1 MNMGSPPRF
10 CVSFCLAAGLVL
22 LGVATP
28 AWSQSDEVQAE
39 ASSDDELS
47 GATLSPKQKVDFAS
61 RVAKELRTSL
71 NKVLNLVQRASG
83 QKDVIKLNCLN
94 DKLVSIRA
102 LLKVAEQSSVNLAE
116 AVAREN
122 LDLQEHNYR
131 KVYIAQQQGVTVA
144 AEADACV
151 GQVGLVSSG
160 QTRVVVNVEGG
171 STEGDVSFGAAA
183 SGSSRPPDASPF
195 RN

>member
-61 RVAKELRTSL
+61 RVARELRTSL

-83 QKDVIKLNCLN
+83 QKDVIKMDCIENANVAIN
-94 DKLVSIRA
+94 D
-102 LLKVAEQSSVNLAE
+102 
-116 AVAREN
+116 
-122 LDLQEHNYR
+122 
-131 KVYIAQQQGVTVA
+131 
-144 AEADACV
+144 
-151 GQVGLVSSG
+151 
-160 QTRVVVNVEGG
+160 
-171 STEGDVSFGAAA
+171 
-183 SGSSRPPDASPF
+183 
-195 RN
+195 